1 MAGPPFLLCSRS
13 QGGDVTILP
22 NRLPLL
28 CLIIGV
34 VNIFVIPQT
43 TFGEGFR
50 ILDHGAAAT
59 AQAAAFAAQADDA
72 SAIHYNPAGMAQLE
86 GIQFSGGALFI
97 GGDVRFKSAS
107 GGTVKGGF
115 DGTIANPP
123 PTTFFLTAHLPAL
136 GLKNLPN
143 WTAGIGVTIPY
154 ALQLDYPD
162 NSAISPIVTHAALPL
177 LDIKPTLA
185 YRVNDYLSVGGGLDI
200 YTFASF
206 LGEGH
211 GEFQQNIGSTLEANG
226 TDTALGFNA
235 SFLLTPLRNE
245 TGKPLVNFGFVY
257 RNGADLNLKG
267 DFRLGGAKVADA
279 ATIVE
284 LPDIY
289 TWALAGW
296 PIRNNRHE
304 WKIEVDVEYADW
316 TDFKN
321 LDLQLSDF
329 KDPSLQFVFGETIPQ
344 PRNYRDTWLLLIGTE
359 YKALSPPALPNWDV
373 ALRAGYI
380 RSETPI
386 PNRTFEP
393 AVPDSDYNALSAG
406 VGFLCRAPGKFLGIL
421 PCDSFGAKAIGLDL
435 AYQVLLYQTR
445 GINNNLQSALNG
457 EWDTT
462 LHVGGLSLRMNF

>member
-1 MAGPPFLLCSRS
+1 
-13 QGGDVTILP
+13 VTIIST
-22 NRLPLL
+22 RFPLVWFL
-28 CLIIGV
+28 MGLFTICI
-34 VNIFVIPQT
+34 IPQT
-43 TFGEGFR
+43 AFGEGFR
-50 ILDHGAAAT
+50 ILDHGASAT
-59 AQAAAFAAQADDA
+59 GQAAAFAAQADDP
-72 SAIHYNPAGMAQLE
+72 SALHYNPAGMNQLE
-86 GIQFSGGALFI
+86 GIQVSAGTLFI

-107 GGTVKGGF
+107 GGNVKGGVN
-115 DGTIANPP
+115 GRIANPP
-123 PTTFFLTAHLPAL
+123 PGTFFLTAHLPAL

-154 ALQLDYPD
+154 AVQLEYPE
-162 NSAISPIVTHAALPL
+162 NSLIAPVMTQAALPL

-185 YRVNDYLSVGGGLDI
+185 YKLNDYISVGGGLDI

-206 LGEGH
+206 LGEGQ
-211 GEFQQNIGSTLEANG
+211 GEFQQNPGINLEANG

-235 SFLLTPLRNE
+235 SLLLTPIRNDA
-245 TGKPLVNFGFVY
+245 GKPLLNFGFVY

-267 DFRLGGAKVADA
+267 DFRANGAKVADA
-279 ATIVE
+279 ETTVE

-289 TWALAGW
+289 TWAIAGW
-296 PIRNNRHE
+296 PIRNSRHE

-329 KDPSLQFVFGETIPQ
+329 KDPNLQLFFGETIPQ

-393 AVPDSDYNALSAG
+393 AVPDADYNAISVG
-406 VGFLCRAPGKFLGIL
+406 VGFLCRAPGKFFGIL
-421 PCDSFGAKAIGLDL
+421 PCNSLGAKAIGVDL

-445 GINNNLQSALNG
+445 GIDNNVQPVLNG

-462 LHVGGLSLRMNF
+462 LHVGALSFRMNF

>member
-1 MAGPPFLLCSRS
+1 
-13 QGGDVTILP
+13 VTIIFP
-22 NRLPLL
+22 RYPLV
-28 CLIIGV
+28 CLIIGLF
-34 VNIFVIPQT
+34 NTFIIPQT
-43 TFGEGFR
+43 AFGEGFR
-50 ILDHGAAAT
+50 ILDHGASAT
-59 AQAAAFAAQADDA
+59 GQAAAFAAQADDA
-72 SAIHYNPAGMAQLE
+72 SAIHYNPAGMTQLE

-97 GGDVRFKSAS
+97 GGDVRFNSAS
-107 GGTVKGGF
+107 GGKVKGGF

-154 ALQLDYPD
+154 AVQLDYPD
-162 NSAISPIVTHAALPL
+162 NSSIAPILTHAALPL

-185 YRVNDYLSVGGGLDI
+185 YKFNDYLSVGGGLDI

-211 GEFQQNIGSTLEANG
+211 GEFQRNPGNNQEANG

-235 SFLLTPLRNE
+235 SLLLTPIRNE
-245 TGKPLVNFGFVY
+245 TGKPLLNFGFVY
-257 RNGADLNLKG
+257 RNGADLKLKG
-267 DFRLGGAKVADA
+267 DFLANGAKVADA
-279 ATIVE
+279 RTTVE

-296 PIRNNRHE
+296 PIRNARHE

-316 TDFKN
+316 TDFKD
-321 LDLQLSDF
+321 LDLHLSDF
-329 KDPSLQFVFGETIPQ
+329 KNPALPPGFIQTISQ

-359 YKALSPPALPNWDV
+359 YKALSPLALPNWEV

-386 PNRTFEP
+386 PSRTFEP
-393 AVPDSDYNALSAG
+393 AVPDSDYNAFSAG

-421 PCDSFGAKAIGLDL
+421 PCHTFGAKAIGFDL

-445 GINNNLQSALNG
+445 GINNNQQPLLNG

-462 LHVGGLSLRMNF
+462 LHVGALSLRVNF